1 MSTHWPE
8 HPNAQGPTRWVAW
21 AVAIGLFSLS
31 LAVYCGRMAPS
42 VVPGDPGEYQLIAT
56 QWGIGHPPGYGFY
69 ALVGNI
75 FTRLVPVGAPAWRA
89 NLLSAV
95 CGALIV
101 VLTYG
106 AGRILCEQRGRPV
119 GALVEHGPAFLGAL
133 ALGAGID
140 LWQHAIHANAHI
152 VTALLATITL
162 FCLLRWWQL
171 DQAGQAGRDRWLL
184 AACFVAGLSP
194 VQHPLLVFAFPAY
207 VVFVVAVRPR
217 LWRQW
222 HLCVRM
228 AAMTLLGLAA
238 YLYYPIRCAI
248 GAPPAPG
255 PSEMHTWAG
264 FVNVV
269 TAQGLRVNLFQF
281 SPGQLAQRLWDVR
294 VPLGL
299 QYSWPLLALA
309 GLGLVY
315 LWARR
320 WKPALLLSAFV
331 LGITA
336 ITVNVLQDEMA
347 YLLGPMVVLGI
358 WVGLGIDVL
367 MRWLSGAARRR
378 WVSWAFIA
386 LVGALPVWAAV
397 VNWDRMSLRSYREA
411 DDWLAE
417 VSRELGGQ
425 GKQVA
430 LLTEWERMTTVYYY
444 TAAEQ
449 KMRQEGGTW
458 VWEGAGVRFVP
469 TYAGA
474 KRPFLDEIETYLP
487 QGPVYLTTYL
497 PGVAAAYRLVPNGA
511 FWRVLPSWP
520 RDLPADAH
528 SVDIVAEDR
537 FEIVGWRLD
546 QDVAQPGDV
555 LSLDLYMRMPN
566 PEGVDAQRYYLPWAK
581 LGQTTY
587 RFTTDSRFHTP
598 WWQPGEIVVERFSL
612 PVSWLM
618 EPGAYP
624 LQVGVQLDAQDLEL
638 QDGDSLA
645 PLAEV
650 LVRRAEWTPSLREL
664 DAALGSLNGQ
674 ILLRGARVNGKRVP
688 ADKQIEVQPGQVVR
702 VALDWESLVPIQEN
716 YTVFVQ
722 VLDTSYRVWAQDDIT
737 PLGGSAPTWLW
748 FPRWRRG
755 MRIVDTHLL
764 RVPADMPPGQYPLV
778 VGMYGFTTHKRV
790 QVVSSQG
797 DMAGDWIT
805 LTHLWVQ

>member
-1 MSTHWPE
+1 
-8 HPNAQGPTRWVAW
+8 
-21 AVAIGLFSLS
+21 
-31 LAVYCGRMAPS
+31 MAPS
-42 VVPGDPGEYQLIAT
+42 VVPGDPGEYQLVAT

-69 ALVGNI
+69 ALIGNI
-75 FTRLVPVGAPAWRA
+75 FTRLLPVGTPAWRA

-95 CGALIV
+95 SGALIV

-106 AGRILCEQRGRPV
+106 AGRILCEQRGRPL
-119 GALVEHGPAFLGAL
+119 GLLVEHGPALLGAL

-152 VTALLATITL
+152 VTTLLATIAL
-162 FCLLRWWQL
+162 FCLLRWWRL
-171 DQAGQAGRDRWLL
+171 DQIGQEGCDRWLL

-194 VQHPLLVFAFPAY
+194 AQHPLLVFAFPAY
-207 VVFVVAVRPR
+207 AVFVVAVRPWI
-217 LWRQW
+217 WRQW
-222 HLCVRM
+222 RLCARM
-228 AAMTLLGLAA
+228 VAMVLLGLAA
-238 YLYYPIRCAI
+238 YLYYPIRSAI

-255 PSEMHTWAG
+255 PSGMHTWAG

-281 SPGQLAQRLWDVR
+281 SPGELVQRLWDVR

-299 QYSWPLLALA
+299 QYSWPLMVLA

-315 LWARR
+315 LWVWR
-320 WKPALLLSAFV
+320 WKPALLLSVFV
-331 LGITA
+331 VGIAA

-347 YLLGPMVVLGI
+347 YLLGPMVVVGVWAGI
-358 WVGLGIDVL
+358 GIGVL
-367 MRWLSGAARRR
+367 MSWLSAVVRRQ
-378 WVSWAFIA
+378 WVSWGFFA
-386 LVGALPVWAAV
+386 LVGLLPVSAAV
-397 VNWDRMSLRSYREA
+397 VNWDRMSLRSYRGA
-411 DDWLAE
+411 DDWLSE
-417 VSRELGGQ
+417 VRSELGGQ

-444 TAAEQ
+444 TAVEH

-458 VWEGAGVRFVP
+458 VWDEAEVRFVP

-474 KRPFLDEIETYLP
+474 KRPFLDEIETYMP
-487 QGPVYLTTYL
+487 RGPVYLTTYL
-497 PGVAAAYRLVPNGA
+497 PSVAAAYRLAPSGA

-520 RDLPADAH
+520 HELPADAH
-528 SVDIVAEDR
+528 SAGIVAGDR

-546 QDVAQPGDV
+546 HATVQPGDV
-555 LSLDLYMRMPN
+555 LALDLYMRMPD

-612 PVSWLM
+612 PVSWLA

-624 LQVGVQLDAQDLEL
+624 LQVGVQRDGQDLVL
-638 QDGDSLA
+638 HNGDSLA
-645 PLAEV
+645 PLTEV
-650 LVRRAEWTPSLREL
+650 LVRQADWTPSLREL
-664 DAALGSLNGQ
+664 DAALGSLNGE
-674 ILLRGARVNGKRVP
+674 IMLSGARVNGQRVP
-688 ADKQIEVQPGQVVR
+688 AGKQIVLKPGQMVR
-702 VALDWESLVPIQEN
+702 VALDWESLLPIQEN

-722 VLDTSYRVWAQDDIT
+722 VLDTGYRVWAQDDIT

-755 MRIVDTHLL
+755 TRIVDTHLL
-764 RVPADMPPGQYPLV
+764 RLPVDMPPGQYPLV

-790 QVVSSQG
+790 QVVSSHG

-805 LTHLWVQ
+805 LAHLVVQ